1 MYSRPRRLFLAMAS
15 AALLGMS
22 TVASA
27 SAQTVFTITATAD
40 STGVGYT
47 ATQAY
52 TFVITSGASFASN
65 GNDYFNS
72 SESFWAEYDTGDD
85 QLVTSLGGTGLSGT
99 YTRPTAIWNELDV
112 HSSYMTLR
120 TGPDDF
126 DGAFGVTRLDTA
138 DLHSFYTRI
147 DSGIS
152 FTPSATYVEP
162 FGPSGYF
169 SNYTGSYSA
178 GGYVDLR
185 DTAGT
190 HTYFTIT
197 NLSISAAAIPEPS
210 TYAALAGLAGL
221 GLAMLRRRRAA

>member
-1 MYSRPRRLFLAMAS
+1 MAS
-15 AALLGMS
+15 AALFGMLAVS
-22 TVASA
+22 SA

-52 TFVITSGASFASN
+52 TFVFNSGASFSSN
-65 GNDYFNS
+65 ANDYFNS
-72 SESFWAEYDTGDD
+72 SESFWAEYTTGND
-85 QLVTSLGGTGLSGT
+85 QLWTSLGGTGLSGA
-99 YTRPTAIWNELDV
+99 YSRPSPIWNELDV

-120 TGPDDF
+120 AGPDS
-126 DGAFGVTRLDTA
+126 GTFGVTRLDAA
-138 DLHSFYTRI
+138 DLNVVYALI
-147 DSGIS
+147 NSGLS

-169 SNYTGSYSA
+169 SNYISSYSA
-178 GGYVDLR
+178 GGTVDIR
-185 DTAGT
+185 DTVGT

-210 TYAALAGLAGL
+210 TYAALAGITAL
-221 GLAMLRRRRAA
+221 GLVVLRRRHAA